1 MKFSKLILY
10 SLSLL
15 NFLIVAWHALAPA
28 HLLWLLEQQIAGS
41 IMLLVFLGTGTIVI
55 CSIDDHN
62 QRRRY

>member
-15 NFLIVAWHALAPA
+15 NLLIVAWHALAPA
-28 HLLWLLEQQIAGS
+28 HLHWLQEKQIAGATT
-41 IMLLVFLGTGTIVI
+41 LLLFLVIGTVVI
-55 CSIDDHN
+55 FGIDDHN